1 MRLGTAGFRG
11 KRLAQDPQPIFDA
24 AVVVLFDIEA
34 GLEPKIF
41 LGRRRPDNV
50 FLPDKWVFPG
60 GRCEEADQQ
69 IAAAGRLSDAD
80 VDALARGAHSL
91 TQQKVAA
98 SLGVTA
104 VREVFEETGLII
116 GEAGQMSEPVPDGW
130 QAFAAT
136 GFRPSVA
143 ALKFLAR
150 AITPPARPR
159 RYDTRFFIADAHAVS
174 HDAGRHDGEF
184 TEQGWF
190 TLSLCRTL
198 DIPNI
203 TRLILDDACAVIER
217 GDLAGDG
224 GIPFY
229 YQDGP
234 AFRRDR
240 IARR

>member
-1 MRLGTAGFRG
+1 M
-11 KRLAQDPQPIFDA
+11 
-24 AVVVLFDIEA
+24 VVLVDIA
-34 GLEPKIF
+34 PGLEPKIF

-60 GRCEEADQQ
+60 GRCEASDQLVTP
-69 IAAAGRLSDAD
+69 AGRLSGAD
-80 VDALARGAHSL
+80 EEALAWGAQSANQL
-91 TQQKVAA
+91 KVAA
-98 SLGVTA
+98 SLAVTA

-116 GEAGQMSEPVPDGW
+116 GEAGQISAPVPEGW
-130 QAFAAT
+130 QAFAAA
-136 GFRPSVA
+136 GYRPNVA
-143 ALKFLAR
+143 PLKFLAR

-159 RYDTRFFIADAHAVS
+159 RYDTRFFIAAAHAVS

-190 TLSLCRTL
+190 SLSRCRTL

-203 TRLILDDACAVIER
+203 TRLILDDACTVMER
-217 GDLAGDG
+217 SDLAADA

-234 AFRRDR
+234 AFRRDL

>member
-1 MRLGTAGFRG
+1 MLVDT
-11 KRLAQDPQPIFDA
+11 QP
-24 AVVVLFDIEA
+24 

-41 LGRRRPDNV
+41 LGRRRADNV

-60 GRCEEADQQ
+60 GRCELADQHV
-69 IAAAGRLSDAD
+69 APAGRLSDAD
-80 VDALARGAHSL
+80 VEALAWGAHSPG
-91 TQQKVAA
+91 QQKVAA

-116 GEAGQMSEPVPDGW
+116 GEASQLSAPVPENW

-136 GFRPSVA
+136 GYRPSVA
-143 ALKFLAR
+143 SLKFLAR

-159 RYDTRFFIADAHAVS
+159 RYDTRFFIANARAIA
-174 HDAGRHDGEF
+174 HDAQRHDGEF

-190 TLSLCRTL
+190 TLSRCRTL

-203 TRLILDDACAVIER
+203 TRLILDDACAAIEPS
-217 GDLAGDG
+217 AAAAKA

-229 YQDGP
+229 YQDGS
-234 AFRRDR
+234 AFRRDL

>member
-1 MRLGTAGFRG
+1 M
-11 KRLAQDPQPIFDA
+11 AQDPQPIFDA
-24 AVVVLFDIEA
+24 AVVVLVDVA
-34 GLEPKIF
+34 PGLEPKIF
-41 LGRRRPDNV
+41 LGRRRADNV

-60 GRCEEADQQ
+60 GRCELPDQQ
-69 IAAAGRLSDAD
+69 VTAAGRLSEAD
-80 VDALARGAHSL
+80 VNALTWGAQSPS
-91 TQQKVAA
+91 QQKVAA

-116 GEAGQMSEPVPDGW
+116 GEAGEISAPVPDGW

-136 GFRPSVA
+136 GYRPNVA

-159 RYDTRFFIADAHAVS
+159 RYDTRFFIANALAIA

-190 TLSLCRTL
+190 TLTRCRAL

-203 TRLILDDACAVIER
+203 TRLILDDACAAIEH
-217 GDLAGDG
+217 GAMAAKD

-229 YQDGP
+229 YQDGS
-234 AFRRDR
+234 AFRRDL